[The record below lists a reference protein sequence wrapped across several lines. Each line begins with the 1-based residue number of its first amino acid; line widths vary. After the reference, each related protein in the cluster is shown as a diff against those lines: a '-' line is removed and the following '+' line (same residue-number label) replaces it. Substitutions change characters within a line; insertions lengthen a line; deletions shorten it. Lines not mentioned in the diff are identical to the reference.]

1 MIHLYFHW
9 KFIVIAI
16 LLLIG
21 IYISYNFSKTDGL
34 GFKTMVGYF
43 ILFVL
48 IVLSIVIYFII

>member
-16 LLLIG
+16 LLIIG

-34 GFKTMVGYF
+34 GVKIIVGYF
-43 ILFVL
+43 ILFVF
-48 IVLSIVIYFII
+48 IMLSIVIYFII